1 MDEELYERINASQIN
16 VGDEVIVERRRWS
29 YRDGKPLPSYY
40 YRTIAIDHKTVAG
53 KTRQLVAMP
62 NLVWPQIP
70 AWSLGWI
77 YAGNTATEQMW
88 RKK

>member
-1 MDEELYERINASQIN
+1 MDEELYERVNASQISL
-16 VGDEVIVERRRWS
+16 GDEVIVERRRWS
-29 YRDGKPLPSYY
+29 YRDGKPLPSYF
-40 YRTIAIDHKTVAG
+40 YRTIVSEHNTVSG
-53 KTRQLVAMP
+53 MMKHLVAMP
-62 NLVWPQIP
+62 TLEWPQIP